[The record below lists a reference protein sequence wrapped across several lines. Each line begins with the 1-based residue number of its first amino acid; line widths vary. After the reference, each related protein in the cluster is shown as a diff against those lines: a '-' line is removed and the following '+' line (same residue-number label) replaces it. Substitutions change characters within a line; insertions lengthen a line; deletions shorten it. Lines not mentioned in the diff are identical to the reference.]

1 MKGTNEAVTKLAEFT
16 LVDAGKVGG
25 DATTKVF
32 SVTTNNIPIQKSV
45 LQQYDTC
52 RHVDI
57 NQTDPGHVC
66 GRWEAGAA

>member
-1 MKGTNEAVTKLAEFT
+1 MQWTNEAVTKLAEFT

-52 RHVDI
+52 L
-57 NQTDPGHVC
+57 T
-66 GRWEAGAA
+66 WT